1 MNRDLRLFLLA
12 VGIPALL
19 MACAGIRLVQLE
31 MQRAAR
37 VAALERL
44 EAERQEK
51 KARAAQEQARN
62 DAERPPRKPRAGKD
76 QQKPLSG
83 QQKPSA
89 GPQKPPAGNPPRRAQ
104 QRKDRPPVPR
114 GPNMMRV
121 FTEAEDSVASERVMW
136 IGGCVVGLL
145 FISLVSG
152 GWLLVKSARRAR
164 EEAMRKTDFVS
175 NVSHEFKT
183 PLTTICLCAELAQ
196 DDGLDPARRKK
207 ALASIQSE
215 AERLKGLVLAALDF
229 SRLERRRREF
239 HIEECDVAEI
249 VREAAEPLE
258 ERFAANGLAL
268 PGPDASAFALADAAA
283 VRQIVV
289 ALLDNAAKY
298 AAGGGPVEVSVAT
311 SRGRSSVSLSVAD
324 RGPGMDRAD
333 MRRAFDRFWRGDNAT
348 TSETGGSG
356 LGLAIVR
363 ELAKGMKGDAS
374 VSQREGGG
382 LVFEVRLP
390 AAREGSGAA

>member
-19 MACAGIRLVQLE
+19 LACAGIRLVQLE
-31 MQRAAR
+31 MHRAAR
-37 VAALERL
+37 AAALERL
-44 EAERQEK
+44 EAERPGK
-51 KARAAQEQARN
+51 KARAGRDMERPPEG
-62 DAERPPRKPRAGKD
+62 ERPPRRVAAG
-76 QQKPLSG
+76 QG
-83 QQKPSA
+83 QER
-89 GPQKPPAGNPPRRAQ
+89 PPAGAVQRRQ
-104 QRKDRPPVPR
+104 PQRKGRPPGPR

-121 FTEAEDSVASERVMW
+121 FMEAEDSVASERVMW

-145 FISLVSG
+145 FLSLVSG
-152 GWLLVKSARRAR
+152 GWLLVKSARNAR
-164 EEAMRKTDFVS
+164 NEAMRKTNFVS

-196 DDGLDPARRKK
+196 DEGLDPARRRK

-239 HIEECDVAEI
+239 RIERCDVAAA

-258 ERFAANGLAL
+258 ERFAANGLVM
-268 PGPDASAFALADAAA
+268 PGPDESAFALADAAA
-283 VRQIVV
+283 VRQITA

-298 AAGGGPVEVSVAT
+298 AAGGGPVEVRVAP
-311 SRGRSSVSLSVAD
+311 SRGGSLVSLTVAD
-324 RGPGMDRAD
+324 RGPGMDRSD
-333 MRRAFDRFWRGDNAT
+333 LRRAFERFWRGDNAT

-363 ELAKGMKGDAS
+363 ELARGMKGEAS
-374 VSQREGGG
+374 VSRRDGGG
-382 LVFEVRLP
+382 LVFEVTLP
-390 AAREGSGAA
+390 AAGEGDGAA

>member
-298 AAGGGPVEVSVAT
+298 AAGGGPVEVRVAT
-311 SRGRSSVSLSVAD
+311 SRGRGSVSLSVAD